1 MTTATSIDV
10 VPLRSAVSA
19 PVLGPADPGWDA
31 ARQAW
36 NLLADQQPDA
46 IAFANTPGDVRAI
59 VDFARERGLKVAA
72 QGTGHAA
79 TSLGS
84 LAGTILLKTMRMGGV
99 EVDPAGRTAR
109 VEAGALLGELAVAA
123 GEHGLAVLSGS
134 SPDVGVVGFSLGG
147 GIGWL
152 SRRHGLACNS
162 ISAIELVTA
171 EGETVR
177 ADAHNEPDLFWAMR
191 GGGGNFGVV
200 TALELHLVEVP
211 DVYAGGIM
219 WPAERAPEVFEAY
232 RSLAATAPPE
242 FSSEARFLSLPPIPE
257 VPEPLRGR
265 PLVHVTGA
273 FLGSEHEARDVLA
286 PLRELGEPVMDT
298 FGIVDPAAITHIHG
312 DPEQPTPGM
321 THHTVLRELEP
332 KTIDT
337 LVESAGPESGS
348 PLLAVGMRHLG
359 GALGEAPEGA
369 GALDRLDGE
378 FALYGVGIPMVPEMA
393 PAIDAHLDRV
403 VEAMQP
409 WSTGGEYLN
418 LADRPGDASRG
429 FGAGTYARLK
439 AIRAQVDP
447 KGMFSASH
455 PIV

>member
-1 MTTATSIDV
+1 MTIQAPLDLA
-10 VPLRSAVSA
+10 PLRSAVSA
-19 PVLGPADPGWDA
+19 PVLDPGEPGWDA

-36 NLLADQQPDA
+36 NLCADQQPDA
-46 IAFANTPGDVRAI
+46 VAFANTPGDVGAV

-152 SRRHGLACNS
+152 SRRHGIACNS

-171 EGETVR
+171 EGEMVR

-211 DVYAGGIM
+211 HVYAGGIM

-265 PLVHVTGA
+265 PLVSVTGA
-273 FLGSEHEARDVLA
+273 FLGSEDEARDVLA
-286 PLRELGEPVMDT
+286 SLRELGQPVMDT
-298 FGIVDPAAITHIHG
+298 FGMVDPAVITHIHG

-332 KTIDT
+332 DTIDA

-359 GALGEAPEGA
+359 GAIGEAPEGA

-429 FGAGTYARLK
+429 FGAETYARLK
-439 AIRAQVDP
+439 AIRAKVDP
-447 KGMFSASH
+447 TGMFSASH